1 MRCVGIM
8 FVVLS
13 VLACGC
19 TSNRY
24 SAYATVDD
32 VGANVYTKY
41 RYKTSCAFKGDSS
54 EQLWFDGSFLP
65 KCQPGV
71 FSADGLPIVL
81 RIEYKKLDGSYGW
94 TVLLSML
101 SCWVIPQLNE
111 YDTTFSCSIEL
122 TDEEGCNS
130 NFEIVRKIESALSI
144 IAPTAFLFFNGD
156 AKVDG
161 KRVFSET
168 KQDVSG
174 NMGWCSNAEE
184 EVLRYDVQVR
194 QALSYAMA
202 SKLKELEDSG
212 KIDAMLAKKSARK
225 SVAPAHDII
234 SLERDAVKDF
244 SYSFMIEMKGT
255 PANVDAAIA
264 AVLDEFAKSLKE
276 EYLDAVRGSKAAALT
291 VAFSGLKRD
300 GVRISGQAFVLTLK
314 PLSLE
319 YDANSRM
326 GKLSVRFN
334 DGQEEEARTWIHKNV
349 ATMAR
354 DKNIA
359 LVTGEIPPAANFF
372 VLRETVKDGNKLEV
386 EFKTE

>member
-24 SAYATVDD
+24 SAYATVGD

-41 RYKTSCAFKGDSS
+41 RYKASCAFKGDSS

-81 RIEYKKLDGSYGW
+81 RIEYKKLDGSYAW
-94 TVLLSML
+94 TVLLAML
-101 SCWVIPQLNE
+101 SCSVIPQLNE
-111 YDTTFSCSIEL
+111 YEMTFNCSIEL
-122 TDEEGCNS
+122 ADEGGCYS
-130 NFEIVRKIESALSI
+130 NFEIVRKHEHAFSMLSPAAI
-144 IAPTAFLFFNGD
+144 LFFNGD
-156 AKVDG
+156 AKVAG
-161 KRVFSET
+161 KRVFSANA
-168 KQDVSG
+168 QNVSWFE
-174 NMGWCSNAEE
+174 GWGSNLEE

-234 SLERDAVKDF
+234 SLERDVVKDF
-244 SYSFMIEMKGT
+244 AYSFMIEMKSS
-255 PANVDAAIA
+255 PSDADAAVA

-276 EYLDAVRGSKAAALT
+276 EYLDAVRGSETAALT

-300 GVRISGQAFVLTLK
+300 GLRISGQALVLTLK

-372 VLRETVKDGNKLEV
+372 VLRETIKDGNKLEV